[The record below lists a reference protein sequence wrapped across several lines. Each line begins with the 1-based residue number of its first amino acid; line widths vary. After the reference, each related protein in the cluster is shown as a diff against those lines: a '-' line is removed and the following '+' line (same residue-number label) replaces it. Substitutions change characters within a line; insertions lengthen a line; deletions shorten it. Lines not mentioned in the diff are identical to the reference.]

1 MPQTLLQTEYVPV
14 LLHLSPAIQLTD
26 EQFFEFCQINR
37 ELRIER
43 TAEGDVLIMPPTG
56 GETGKRNADLIVAVG
71 MWAKQDGSGVACDSS
86 TGFILPNGAVRS
98 PDVAWVKRA
107 RLAALTP
114 EQKKKFLPM
123 CPDFVIELRSPTDP
137 LATVKAKMQEYMEN
151 GAQLGWLIDGE
162 QRRVYL
168 YRPQGEVECVDNPSQ
183 LSGDPVLPGFVLN
196 LSEILEAA
204 F

>member
-1 MPQTLLQTEYVPV
+1 LLQAEYVPV
-14 LLHLSPAIQLTD
+14 LIHLSPAIQLTD

-43 TAEGDVLIMPPTG
+43 TAEGDVLIMPPAG
-56 GETGKRNADLIVAVG
+56 GETGKRNADLIIAVG
-71 MWAKQDGSGVACDSS
+71 TWAKRDGSGVVFDSS

-98 PDVAWVKRA
+98 PDAAWVKRS

-123 CPDFVIELRSPTDP
+123 CPDFVIEIRSPTDH
-137 LATVKAKMQEYMEN
+137 LATVKAKMREYLEN

-162 QRRVYL
+162 QRRVSV
-168 YRPQGEVECVDNPSQ
+168 YRPHGEVECVDNPSQ

-196 LSEILEAA
+196 VREIWEAA

>member
-1 MPQTLLQTEYVPV
+1 MSQTLLQTESVPV
-14 LLHLSPAIQLTD
+14 LIHLAPAIQLTD

-43 TAEGDVLIMPPTG
+43 TAEGDVLIMPPAG
-56 GETGKRNADLIVAVG
+56 GETGKRNADLIIAVG
-71 MWAKQDGSGVACDSS
+71 TWAKRDNSGVVFDSS
-86 TGFILPNGAVRS
+86 AGFILPNGAVRS
-98 PDVAWVKRA
+98 PDAAWVRRS
-107 RLAALTP
+107 RLATLTP

-123 CPDFVIELRSPTDP
+123 CPDFVIELRSPTDH

-162 QRRVYL
+162 QRRVFV
-168 YRPQGEVECVDNPSQ
+168 YRPPSEVECVDNPLQ
-183 LSGDPVLPGFVLN
+183 LSGDPVLSGFVLN
-196 LSEILEAA
+196 VREIWEAA